1 MHDLYVRV
9 YIKFERNWFYLSFD
23 EIEFDFIT

>member
-1 MHDLYVRV
+1 LYVRV
-9 YIKFERNWFYLSFD
+9 CIKFKRNWFYLSFD